1 MRRCSQYILMKCV
14 SLLIL
19 FTACNRDEVRTD
31 DPLMMDYL
39 QIAGKIAGTTATRA
53 ATDNKLT
60 LSYTAFQDGDAIGFF
75 SYHDKIA
82 QSLTDGVIG
91 MATMM

>member
-53 ATDNKLT
+53 AYL
-60 LSYTAFQDGDAIGFF
+60 
-75 SYHDKIA
+75 
-82 QSLTDGVIG
+82 
-91 MATMM
+91 

>member
-39 QIAGKIAGTTATRA
+39 QIAGKIAGSSR
-53 ATDNKLT
+53 
-60 LSYTAFQDGDAIGFF
+60 IMIR
-75 SYHDKIA
+75 IA